1 MRSCSNISNRQHV
14 FKMEQEEYTKEEI
27 DWSYIEFVDNQDVL
41 DLIEKILCRNN
52 QIGYPGYA
60 GLIPGPVAGNVN
72 TTVSFTRTR
81 TDDLKPAALL
91 LLWMRPGIM
100 FPRSTNEIFAGKL
113 YQTFKDNKR
122 LSKPKLS
129 RSDFTVTYQTELF
142 LDKNKD
148 YVVPEHAALLSAS
161 NCSFVSGLFPPL
173 PEDTTKSTKFSS
185 VATQFKQQLQS
196 LLETLSATEPHYIR
210 CVKPNNLLKPG
221 IFENINVLQQLRF
234 RGVME
239 AIRLMK
245 SAIQSPEDLTA
256 CNRILDKANLKDYQ
270 IGKTKVFLRAGQMAE
285 LDACRA
291 EVLGRSAT
299 VIQRNGRTYICRRYY
314 VSLRL
319 CAIELQRVTRGIQ
332 GMVSRNDLR
341 IRKRFLSHSRG
352 YLARTRFR
360 RLKKATIVVQC
371 SWRRTF
377 ARRELRKLKMYVGSS
392 LDKLK
397 HATHAVRFLVV
408 RQKNGLSYDDLT
420 NDLCPVTTS
429 LKFLMTYD
437 EEGDSKSFLLEDNSS
452 IPIIVEEISS
462 SLKENTIPKVKPPA
476 DLLQNPAFHFLL
488 DYR

>member
-1 MRSCSNISNRQHV
+1 MMQSFEQFCINLTNEKLQQHFKQHV

-41 DLIEKILCRNN
+41 DLIEK
-52 QIGYPGYA
+52 
-60 GLIPGPVAGNVN
+60 
-72 TTVSFTRTR
+72 
-81 TDDLKPAALL
+81 KPAALL

-239 AIRLMK
+239 AIRVSCAGYPTRKNFDEFVQRFGILEPKLMK

-319 CAIELQRVTRGIQ
+319 CAIELQRVTRGQLGRHQYEYMRGEAASLKIQKQCHLYLSRTAYKTIYVSAVYIQAGIQ
-332 GMVSRNDLR
+332 GM
-341 IRKRFLSHSRG
+341 SHSRG

-420 NDLCPVTTS
+420 NDLCPVIQT
-429 LKFLMTYD
+429 
-437 EEGDSKSFLLEDNSS
+437 
-452 IPIIVEEISS
+452 
-462 SLKENTIPKVKPPA
+462 
-476 DLLQNPAFHFLL
+476 
-488 DYR
+488 